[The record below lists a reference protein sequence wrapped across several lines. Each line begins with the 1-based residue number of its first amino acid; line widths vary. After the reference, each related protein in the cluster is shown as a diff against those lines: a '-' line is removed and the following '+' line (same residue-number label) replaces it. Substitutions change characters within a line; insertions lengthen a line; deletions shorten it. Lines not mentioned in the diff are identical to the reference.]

1 MKPHKLTPSERLA
14 RIKAVQDAAA
24 RQAEQEAG
32 RSSSIVPQLREAYLR
47 LSARVKALE
56 DEYLR
61 NINITA
67 AELAELRWLEKDYD
81 DTERQGDW
89 VP

>member
-1 MKPHKLTPSERLA
+1 MKPHKLTPSERLT

-24 RQAEQEAG
+24 QQAEQEAG

-61 NINITA
+61 NINMTA

>member
-1 MKPHKLTPSERLA
+1 MMTPSERLA
-14 RIKAVQDAAA
+14 RIKAVQEAAKQ
-24 RQAEQEAG
+24 QAEQEAG

-47 LSARVKALE
+47 LSARVKAVD

-89 VP
+89 TK

>member
-1 MKPHKLTPSERLA
+1 MTITPSERLA

-24 RQAEQEAG
+24 QQAEQEAE

-47 LSARVKALE
+47 LSAYLKASD
-56 DEYLR
+56 DERLR
-61 NINITA
+61 NADVTA
-67 AELAELRWLEKDYD
+67 AGFRELRWLEKDYD

>member
-1 MKPHKLTPSERLA
+1 MTITPSERLA
-14 RIKAVQDAAA
+14 RIKAVQEAAA
-24 RQAEQEAG
+24 QQAEQEAG

-61 NINITA
+61 NINMTA
-67 AELAELRWLEKDYD
+67 AELAELAWLEKDYD

>member
-1 MKPHKLTPSERLA
+1 MTITPSERLA
-14 RIKAVQDAAA
+14 RIRAVQEAAA

-32 RSSSIVPQLREAYLR
+32 RSSSIVPQLQEAVKR
-47 LSARVKALE
+47 LTARLE
-56 DEYLR
+56 AIEQEYLR
-61 NINITA
+61 NINMTA
-67 AELAELRWLEKDYD
+67 AELAELAWLEKDYD

>member
-1 MKPHKLTPSERLA
+1 MMTPSERLA
-14 RIKAVQDAAA
+14 RIKAVQEAAK
-24 RQAEQEAG
+24 RQAEQEAE

>member
-1 MKPHKLTPSERLA
+1 MTITPSERLA
-14 RIKAVQDAAA
+14 RIRAVQEAAA

-32 RSSSIVPQLREAYLR
+32 RSSSIVPQLQEAVKR
-47 LSARVKALE
+47 ISARLKALE

-61 NINITA
+61 NINMTA
-67 AELAELRWLEKDYD
+67 AELAELAWLEKDYD

>member
-1 MKPHKLTPSERLA
+1 MTPSERLA

-24 RQAEQEAG
+24 RQAQQEAE
-32 RSSSIVPQLREAYLR
+32 RSASIVPQLREAYLR

-61 NINITA
+61 NINMTA

>member
-1 MKPHKLTPSERLA
+1 MTITPSERLT
-14 RIKAVQDAAA
+14 RIKAVQEAAA

-47 LSARVKALE
+47 LSAYLKASE
-56 DEYLR
+56 DERLR
-61 NINITA
+61 NADVTA
-67 AELAELRWLEKDYD
+67 AGFREMRWLEKDYD

>member
-1 MKPHKLTPSERLA
+1 MTITPSERLA
-14 RIKAVQDAAA
+14 RIRAVQDAAKQ
-24 RQAEQEAG
+24 QAEQEAE

>member
-1 MKPHKLTPSERLA
+1 MTPSERLA
-14 RIKAVQDAAA
+14 RIKAVQEAAKQ
-24 RQAEQEAG
+24 QAEQEAG

>member
-1 MKPHKLTPSERLA
+1 MTITPSERLA
-14 RIKAVQDAAA
+14 RIRAVQEAAA
-24 RQAEQEAG
+24 QQAEQEAE

-47 LSARVKALE
+47 LSARVKAVE